1 MASFEDTT
9 AVITGAG
16 SGIGRTTA
24 LEFADRGADVVV
36 ADVDVEGGEGTAS
49 RIEDAGGDAVF
60 VETDVTD
67 PDEAEAMVDTAVE
80 EYGRLDYAFNNAGIG
95 GEQADVAEY
104 PPEQWRAVID
114 VNLVGV
120 FNCMRAE
127 LRRMKRQD
135 AGGAVVNNASVLG
148 KVGFETSSGYVAA
161 KHGVLGLTK
170 TAALENAEAGVRV
183 NAVCPGFIET
193 PLLKAGGIT
202 TDPEVRAAIEGR
214 HAMNRL
220 GTPEEVSGAVLWL
233 CSDEASFV
241 TGESLDVEG
250 GYLSR

>member
-9 AVITGAG
+9 AVVTGAG

-24 LEFADRGADVVV
+24 VEFADRGADVVV
-36 ADVDVEGGEGTAS
+36 ADVDVEGGEGTVS

-95 GEQADVAEY
+95 GEQAEVAEY

-127 LRRMKRQD
+127 IRRMTRQD

-170 TAALENAEAGVRV
+170 TAALENAEVGVRV

-193 PLLKAGGIT
+193 PLLEAGGIT
-202 TDPEVRAAIEGR
+202 TDPEIRADIEGR

-220 GTPEEVSGAVLWL
+220 GTPEEVTGAVLWL

-241 TGESLDVEG
+241 TGESLDIEG

>member
-9 AVITGAG
+9 AVVTGAG

-24 LEFADRGADVVV
+24 VEFADRGADVVV
-36 ADVDVEGGEGTAS
+36 ADVDVEGGEGTVS

-95 GEQADVAEY
+95 GEQAEVAEY

-120 FNCMRAE
+120 FNCLRAE
-127 LRRMKRQD
+127 IRRMTRQD

-193 PLLKAGGIT
+193 PLLEAGGIT
-202 TDPEVRAAIEGR
+202 TDPEIRADIEGR

-220 GTPEEVSGAVLWL
+220 GTPEEVAGAVLWL

-241 TGESLDVEG
+241 TGESLDIEG

>member
-9 AVITGAG
+9 AVVTGAG

-24 LEFADRGADVVV
+24 VEFADRGADVVV
-36 ADVDVEGGEGTAS
+36 ADVDVEGGEGTVS

-67 PDEAEAMVDTAVE
+67 PDEAEAMVDSAVE

-127 LRRMKRQD
+127 IRRMTRQD

-170 TAALENAEAGVRV
+170 TAALENAEVGVRV

-193 PLLKAGGIT
+193 PLLEAGGIT
-202 TDPEVRAAIEGR
+202 TDPEIRADIEGR

-220 GTPEEVSGAVLWL
+220 GTPEEVAGAVLWL

-241 TGESLDVEG
+241 TGESLDIEG

>member
-1 MASFEDTT
+1 MGSFTD
-9 AVITGAG
+9 AVAVVTGGG

-24 LEFADRGADVVV
+24 TEFADRGASVVV
-36 ADVDVEGGEGTAS
+36 ADVDVTGGEETVAE
-49 RIEDAGGDAVF
+49 IEAAGGQARF

-67 PDEAEAMVDTAVE
+67 PAAAQAMVDAAVDA
-80 EYGRLDYAFNNAGIG
+80 YGRLDYAFNNAGIG
-95 GEQADVAEY
+95 GEQTPVTDY
-104 PPEQWRAVID
+104 DPEDWRAVID

-120 FNCMRAE
+120 FNCLKPEIEQMQE
-127 LRRMKRQD
+127 QD
-135 AGGAVVNNASVLG
+135 GGGAVVNNSSILG

-161 KHGVLGLTK
+161 KHGLLGLTK
-170 TAALENAEAGVRV
+170 TAALENGETGVRV

-193 PLLKAGGIT
+193 PLLEAGGIT
-202 TDPEVRAAIEGR
+202 SDPEMRTQIESL

-220 GTPEEVSGAVLWL
+220 GTPQEVADAVCWL

-241 TGESLDVEG
+241 TGEALGVEG

>member
-9 AVITGAG
+9 AVVTGAG

-24 LEFADRGADVVV
+24 VQFADRGADVVV
-36 ADVDVEGGEGTAS
+36 ADVDVEGGEGTVS
-49 RIEDAGGDAVF
+49 RVEDAGGDAVF

-95 GEQADVAEY
+95 GEQAEVAEY

-127 LRRMKRQD
+127 IRRMTRHD

-170 TAALENAEAGVRV
+170 TAALENAEVGVRV

-193 PLLKAGGIT
+193 PLLEAGGIT
-202 TDPEVRAAIEGR
+202 TDPEIRADIEGR

-220 GTPEEVSGAVLWL
+220 GTPEEVAGAVLWL

-241 TGESLDVEG
+241 TGESLDIEG

>member
-9 AVITGAG
+9 AVVTGAG

-24 LEFADRGADVVV
+24 VEFADRGADVVV
-36 ADVDVEGGEGTAS
+36 ADVDVEGGEGTVS

-67 PDEAEAMVDTAVE
+67 PDEAEAMVDSAVE

-95 GEQADVAEY
+95 GEQAEVAEY

-127 LRRMKRQD
+127 IRRMTRQD

-193 PLLKAGGIT
+193 PLLEAGGIT
-202 TDPEVRAAIEGR
+202 TDPEIRADIEGR

-220 GTPEEVSGAVLWL
+220 GTPEEVAGAVLWL

-241 TGESLDVEG
+241 TGESLDIEG

>member
-9 AVITGAG
+9 AVVTGAG

-24 LEFADRGADVVV
+24 VEFADRGADVVV
-36 ADVDVEGGEGTAS
+36 ADVDVEGGEGTVS
-49 RIEDAGGDAVF
+49 RVEDAGGDAVF

-95 GEQADVAEY
+95 GEQAEVAEY

-127 LRRMKRQD
+127 IRRMTRQD

-170 TAALENAEAGVRV
+170 TAALENAEVGVRV

-193 PLLKAGGIT
+193 PLLEAGGIT
-202 TDPEVRAAIEGR
+202 TDPEIRADIEGR

-220 GTPEEVSGAVLWL
+220 GTPEEVAGAVLWL

-241 TGESLDVEG
+241 TGESLDIEG

>member
-9 AVITGAG
+9 AVVTGAG

-24 LEFADRGADVVV
+24 VEFADRGADVVV
-36 ADVDVEGGEGTAS
+36 ADVDVAGGEGTVS

-127 LRRMKRQD
+127 IRRMTRQD

-170 TAALENAEAGVRV
+170 TAALENAEVGVRV

-193 PLLKAGGIT
+193 PLLEAGGIT
-202 TDPEVRAAIEGR
+202 TDPEIRADIEGR

-220 GTPEEVSGAVLWL
+220 GTPEEVVGAVLWL

-241 TGESLDVEG
+241 TGESLDIEG

>member
-9 AVITGAG
+9 AVVTGAG

-24 LEFADRGADVVV
+24 VQFADRGADVVV
-36 ADVDVEGGEGTAS
+36 ADVDVEGGEGTVS
-49 RIEDAGGDAVF
+49 RVEDAGGDAVF

-67 PDEAEAMVDTAVE
+67 PNEAEAMVDTAVE

-95 GEQADVAEY
+95 GEQAEVAEY

-127 LRRMKRQD
+127 IRRMTRQD

-170 TAALENAEAGVRV
+170 TAALENAEVGVRV

-193 PLLKAGGIT
+193 PLLEAGGIT
-202 TDPEVRAAIEGR
+202 TDPEIRADIEGR

-220 GTPEEVSGAVLWL
+220 GTPEEVAGAVLWL

-241 TGESLDVEG
+241 TGESLDIEG

>member
-193 PLLKAGGIT
+193 PLLEAGGIT

>member
-9 AVITGAG
+9 AVVTGAG

-24 LEFADRGADVVV
+24 VEFADRGADVVV
-36 ADVDVEGGEGTAS
+36 ADVDVEGGEGTVS
-49 RIEDAGGDAVF
+49 RIEDTGGDAVF

-67 PDEAEAMVDTAVE
+67 PDEAEAMVDSAVE

-127 LRRMKRQD
+127 IRRMTRQD

-193 PLLKAGGIT
+193 PLLEAGGIT
-202 TDPEVRAAIEGR
+202 TDPEIRADIEGR

-220 GTPEEVSGAVLWL
+220 GTPEEVAGAVLWL

-241 TGESLDVEG
+241 TGESLDIEG